1 MNKIQEFFSE
11 QFGTVRT
18 VNVNG
23 QVYFVGIDIAKA
35 LGYSNAAK
43 AVSTHCKRAFKTEI
57 DVSSQNGK
65 AHKAQVIIVCC
76 FFTYILNI
84 LKTFLQQGIF

>member
-35 LGYSNAAK
+35 L
-43 AVSTHCKRAFKTEI
+43 
-57 DVSSQNGK
+57 
-65 AHKAQVIIVCC
+65 
-76 FFTYILNI
+76 
-84 LKTFLQQGIF
+84 